1 MFLIGV
7 LVAFIFVKWPLIA
20 RVRGISV
27 FGVLDLA
34 SMVPQYFNVSHAT
47 HFSSVGQPLAHRYN
61 DLRTWLEANAQQPSH
76 VRLFGVDPM
85 MCNYLLW
92 KGVDC
97 QTEVGGADGFRAS
110 TGIEVRRCPADTWIG
125 AVALRPGRA
134 PTTLQSCVL
143 P

>member
-1 MFLIGV
+1 MRGIVVLGV
-7 LVAFIFVKWPLIA
+7 LGLTLLIPQH
-20 RVRGISV
+20 
-27 FGVLDLA
+27 FNA
-34 SMVPQYFNVSHAT
+34 SYAT
-47 HFSSVGQPLAHRYN
+47 HFSSVGQPLAHRYKA
-61 DLRTWLEANAQQPSH
+61 LHAWLAADAEQPSH
-76 VRLFGVDPM
+76 VRLFRVDPM

-97 QTEVGGADGFRAS
+97 QAEVGGADGFRAS

-125 AVALRPGRA
+125 AVALRLGRA